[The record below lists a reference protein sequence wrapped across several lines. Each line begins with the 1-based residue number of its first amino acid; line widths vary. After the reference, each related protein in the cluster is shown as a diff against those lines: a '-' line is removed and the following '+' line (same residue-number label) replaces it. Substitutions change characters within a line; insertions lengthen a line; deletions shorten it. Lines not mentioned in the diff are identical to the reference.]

1 MKKINQKGFTFIE
14 VLATLTILS
23 ILCMLIIPSVYKYM
37 TEGKRIYD
45 YEGVAEQFL
54 VSGKS
59 YFSENKKYLPIEDDE
74 ASFVYARTLATG
86 NYLSKEVVDSDG
98 NSCMDDS
105 FVAAKKVD
113 GTVKYGSCLICG
125 GKEIAM
131 SDYCRDD
138 GKYKITVIVIN
149 GTCKDEGNQSDSKCI
164 YSVDKDSDGNLKVD
178 TLPDSSHSSDIPT
191 AKCSSSG
198 KATIVMNGKTLE
210 LGNIGKTMTCKVTYG
225 VDTEGPDGSDDQDED
240 PIPPDPDD
248 SEDDDSEDPP
258 IGPGTFTVEL
268 KVENGT
274 GSGTKSGI
282 SEGSDVSFDGI
293 KPNDGYGNPSY
304 SCTNSIKSSLSG
316 TKYTVKSVTEDTVCT
331 IRFSKNNGG
340 TGSRTVTLVAK
351 NKTVKSSDGFAPD
364 QEKNKKYAVVSDGK
378 KSIKS
383 GSSEK
388 FNVNVK
394 WPDDRYRIDKV
405 TCNVKDVYG
414 EYDENWKAGTDS
426 ERTDYVTITN
436 NSSGSDDVTCT
447 VYYYPIWVGIEKGAK
462 NGDSVVYGSQSK
474 KYTVVESND
483 STSKK
488 IALNGTYGKGPYSNS
503 SSYLESK
510 FLVSNKTLKRDKKN
524 GGLRK
529 FPTGKYVNSASGIS
543 KGLTNPK
550 VNYYLSS
557 HTFYNRVDRHRYY
570 ETHSGFSYGYSH
582 GGRPELKKLA
592 TGCKSDSTFK
602 EGSTSLS
609 NSSIYYSYD
618 EKNGKLTFKDTKCS
632 SKESKYYYSKR
643 EKEIR
648 YVKSSGKCGSSSSSV
663 MCVNSHQ
670 MYDIRY
676 RNGKLYREAVK
687 SYTPL
692 EQFIGT
698 YQVDY
703 QTCAGTKRKSTTY
716 GSDVS
721 VVTRANNS
729 SSYYYKGGGKS
740 GNYSYTGNY
749 NSITMAGR
757 ADTSTYSNNI
767 IDSEYVKGKGWYR
780 HYQFQ
785 TYRYD
790 NGDKWCNKVKLYSV
804 SNGSTVSLY
813 YRPYIIVREK

>member
-98 NSCMDDS
+98 NSCMDRS
-105 FVAAKKVD
+105 YVAAKKV
-113 GTVKYGSCLICG
+113 GGVVRYGSCLICG

-131 SDYCRDD
+131 SDYCEDD
-138 GKYKITVIVIN
+138 GKYKITVRVVN
-149 GTCKDEGNQSDSKCI
+149 GSCKDSENNNSDNCI
-164 YSVDKDSDGNLKVD
+164 YKVDKENANDLTIVTSPDPAYKSEEPNLKCYFPGKTSSSMSGNNLELKNISKSMSCTVSYGKDIEEDPSTPDSPDSD
-178 TLPDSSHSSDIPT
+178 PDIPD
-191 AKCSSSG
+191 
-198 KATIVMNGKTLE
+198 V
-210 LGNIGKTMTCKVTYG
+210 
-225 VDTEGPDGSDDQDED
+225 
-240 PIPPDPDD
+240 
-248 SEDDDSEDPP
+248 EDPP
-258 IGPGTFTVEL
+258 IGPGKFTVKL

-274 GSGTKSGI
+274 GSGTKSGV
-282 SEGSDVSFDGI
+282 SEGYDVSFDGI
-293 KPNDGYGNPSY
+293 KPNDGYSNPSY

-316 TKYTVKSVTEDTVCT
+316 TKYTVKSVTDNTVCT
-331 IRFSKNNGG
+331 IRFSNNNVG

-351 NKTVKSSDGFAPD
+351 NKKVTSADGFSET
-364 QEKNKKYAVVSDGK
+364 QEKNKVYAVVSDSK

-394 WPDDRYRIDKV
+394 WPDDRYRIDEV
-405 TCNVKDVYG
+405 TCNTKDVYG

-426 ERTDYVTITN
+426 ERIDYVTIKN
-436 NSSGSDDVTCT
+436 NSSGSGDVTCT

-462 NGDSVVYGSQSK
+462 NGASVVYGSQSK
-474 KYTVVESND
+474 KYTVVKSND

-488 IALNGTYGKGPYSNS
+488 IALNGTYGNGPYSNS

-510 FLVSNKTLKRDKKN
+510 FLVSNKTLKKDKEN

-529 FPTGKYVNSASGIS
+529 FPTGKYVNSASGTS
-543 KGLTNPK
+543 DGLTESG
-550 VNYYLSS
+550 VNYYLSGN
-557 HTFYNRVDRHRYY
+557 TFYNRVDRNRYY
-570 ETHSGFSYGYSH
+570 ETNSGFSYGYSH

-592 TGCKSDSTFK
+592 TGCASASTFK
-602 EGSTSLS
+602 EGSHSFST
-609 NSSIYYSYD
+609 SSIYYSYD

-687 SYTPL
+687 SYAPL

-703 QTCAGTKRKSTTY
+703 QTCAGTSRKSTAY

-804 SNGSTVSLY
+804 SDGNTVRLY